1 MKLTE
6 NFTISELIYS
16 YTAQV
21 NKIDN
26 RPSVQV
32 IENLKALCEN
42 ILQPLRDHFACPII
56 ITSGFRSP
64 KLNKKIGGV
73 ANSQHIEGKAADFI
87 IPAVDLKT
95 VFKWIKNNLTNFY
108 MNIILKMFGY
118 MFLMTEVIIENRLLI
133 IIKLKLKPPINYRGL
148 FL

>member
-42 ILQPLRDHFACPII
+42 ILQPLRDHFACHII

-95 VFKWIKNNLTNFY
+95 VFKWIKNNLVYDQLLYEYNSKDVWIHVSY
-108 MNIILKMFGY
+108 DRSH
-118 MFLMTEVIIENRLLI
+118 NRKQAI
-133 IIKLKLKPPINYRGL
+133 DNYKA
-148 FL
+148 